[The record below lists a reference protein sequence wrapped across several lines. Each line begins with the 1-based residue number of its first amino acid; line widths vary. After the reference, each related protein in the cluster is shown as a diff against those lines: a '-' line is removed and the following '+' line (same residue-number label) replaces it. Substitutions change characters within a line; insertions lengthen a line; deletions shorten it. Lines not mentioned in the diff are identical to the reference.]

1 MFERHLFKD
10 RHDRVFKD
18 RHDQETGVKAP
29 PPAESRGG
37 CRPGTVG
44 MILLILIAALWSRQ
58 VPAQPSSPHL
68 YFNARTPPG
77 LIGSTRIH
85 GGGPV
90 ENYFQ
95 PVEIRGPAGLHVSLA
110 ENGVFSDPRP
120 VPLTTG
126 LLIGRVYRLRLTEI
140 PLVNQ
145 EGMELFPTVEVVDRT
160 YPPPGRE
167 AQFPIIAEITIDDLR
182 LALEGKFVTRVIY
195 VEDPTQAV
203 PAPTTVPE
211 QPWFDVPPNQDPLA
225 TADVL
230 GRPVAIIRLG
240 GRLPMPEEQADPAF
254 LFGCPPCVIHPARVK
269 FLPRPPRTESA
280 SLPHAHPDV
289 AGGVR

>member
-1 MFERHLFKD
+1 MFEYHLSQD
-10 RHDRVFKD
+10 H
-18 RHDQETGVKAP
+18 HELETGGRPSASVP
-29 PPAESRGG
+29 FLGTHGG
-37 CRPGTVG
+37 GSVHGIIFLCLVA
-44 MILLILIAALWSRQ
+44 ILWSPR
-58 VPAQPSSPHL
+58 VMAQPSSPHL

-77 LIGSTRIH
+77 LIGTTRIH
-85 GGGPV
+85 RGGPV

-95 PVEIRGPAGLHVSLA
+95 PVEIRGPAGLNVSLA

-120 VPLTTG
+120 VPFTAG

-145 EGMELFPTVEVVDRT
+145 EGMELFPTLEIVDRT

-167 AQFPIIAEITIDDLR
+167 VQFPIIAELTIDDLR

-195 VEDPTQAV
+195 LEDPTQAV
-203 PAPTTVPE
+203 PAAATGPE

-230 GRPVAIIRLG
+230 GRPVAIFRLG

-254 LFGCPPCVIHPARVK
+254 LFGCPPFVPYPAKVK
-269 FLPRPPRTESA
+269 LLPRPPRTESA
-280 SLPHAHPDV
+280 SLSPALPEV

>member
-1 MFERHLFKD
+1 MGAK
-10 RHDRVFKD
+10 
-18 RHDQETGVKAP
+18 
-29 PPAESRGG
+29 PPAPTRSAGGRRGG
-37 CRPGTVG
+37 TVR
-44 MILLILIAALWSRQ
+44 MLLILVAVLWSPQ
-58 VPAQPSSPHL
+58 VRAQPSSPHL

-77 LIGSTRIH
+77 LVGTTRIH
-85 GGGPV
+85 RGGPV
-90 ENYFQ
+90 DNYFQ
-95 PVEIRGPAGLHVSLA
+95 PVEIRGPAGLHISLA
-110 ENGVFSDPRP
+110 ENGAFSDPRP
-120 VPLTTG
+120 APLTAG

-145 EGMELFPTVEVVDRT
+145 EGMELFPTLEIVDRT

-167 AQFPIIAEITIDDLR
+167 AQFPIIAEITLDDLR

-195 VEDPTQAV
+195 LEDPTQAV
-203 PAPTTVPE
+203 PAPANGPE

-254 LFGCPPCVIHPARVK
+254 LFGCPPFVPYPAKVK
-269 FLPRPPRTESA
+269 LLPRPPRTESGG
-280 SLPHAHPDV
+280 LPHALPDV

>member
-1 MFERHLFKD
+1 MFECHFPQD
-10 RHDRVFKD
+10 RHD
-18 RHDQETGVKAP
+18 HETGVKPSAP
-29 PPAESRGG
+29 TQSAGGRRGG
-37 CRPGTVG
+37 IHGT
-44 MILLILIAALWSRQ
+44 ILLFLIAALWSSH
-58 VPAQPSSPHL
+58 VSAQPSSPHL

-77 LIGSTRIH
+77 LVGTTRLYR
-85 GGGPV
+85 GGPV
-90 ENYFQ
+90 ENYFP
-95 PVEIRGPAGLHVSLA
+95 PVEIRGPAGLNISLA

-120 VPLTTG
+120 VPFTVG

-145 EGMELFPTVEVVDRT
+145 EGMELFPTLEIVDRT

-195 VEDPTQAV
+195 LEDPTQAV
-203 PAPTTVPE
+203 PASATGPE

-230 GRPVAIIRLG
+230 GRPMAILRLG

-254 LFGCPPCVIHPARVK
+254 FFGSPPFVPYPAKVK
-269 FLPRPPRTESA
+269 LLPRPPRTESS
-280 SLPHAHPDV
+280 SLSHAVPDV